1 MNISMNKWGGAATVN
16 KKLKI
21 EDRCF
26 WQGVL
31 YAAATLVGIYEAGAA
46 EQLVKEANLTW
57 ADLRKVGISPYDR
70 SYLRKIKY
78 AFKDE
83 KKR

>member
-1 MNISMNKWGGAATVN
+1 MGRAHTMS
-16 KKLKI
+16 KKLNI

-31 YAAATLVGIYEAGAA
+31 YAAATLVGIQEAGSA
-46 EQLVKEANLTW
+46 EQLIKEANLTW
-57 ADLRKVGISPYDR
+57 ADLRKVEISPYDR
-70 SYLRKIKY
+70 AQLKKIKH